1 VVIKDLAQQ
10 VYNMFNTQENTLWVE
25 SFRPDT
31 LDGYIG
37 NEHIIDKVKIFI
49 ENGDVPHLLFYGPAG
64 TGKTTLAKIIAGSVD
79 ADLMYINASDENSVD
94 AVREKIKRYASTVG
108 FRRWKIIILDEADY
122 LTPNAQA
129 ALRNLMETY
138 SKTTRFILTCNYV
151 EKIID
156 PIQSRCQTFAITPP
170 NKKDVA
176 QRLVTVLDEKQI
188 NYDIKDIAAIIN
200 SSYPDIRRAINAAQ
214 ASVVNGSLQLDKASA
229 IQANYMT
236 EILEMLKN
244 SSNKKDAFKKIRQC
258 IADSK
263 VRDFTPLYTFL
274 YDNLDE
280 FATGHI
286 APCILIIAEAQFKDA
301 SVVDKE
307 INIMSMFVN
316 ILNEI

>member
-1 VVIKDLAQQ
+1 
-10 VYNMFNTQENTLWVE
+10 MFGVQENTLWVE
-25 SFRPDT
+25 SFRPET

-37 NEHIIDKVKIFI
+37 NEHIIEKVKIFI

-64 TGKTTLAKIIAGSVD
+64 TGKTTLAKIIANSVD

-94 AVREKIKRYASTVG
+94 AVRDKIKRYASTVG
-108 FRRWKIIILDEADY
+108 FKRWKIIILDEADY

-156 PIQSRCQTFAITPP
+156 PIQSRCQTFGITPP
-170 NKKDVA
+170 NKTDVA
-176 QRLVTVLDEKQI
+176 KRLVEVLEE
-188 NYDIKDIAAIIN
+188 NEVEYDIQDIANIIN
-200 SSYPDIRRAINAAQ
+200 ASYPDIRRAINSAQ
-214 ASVVNGSLQLDKASA
+214 SHVVKGKLTLDKTSMV
-229 IQANYMT
+229 QANYMT
-236 EILEMLKN
+236 EILELLKN
-244 SSNKKDAFKKIRQC
+244 MSDKKGAFTKIRQI

-274 YDNLDE
+274 YDNLDD
-280 FATGHI
+280 FAKGHI
-286 APCILIIAEAQFKDA
+286 GPVILIIAEAQYQDA

-307 INIMSMFVN
+307 INIMAMFVKL
-316 ILNEI
+316 INEL

>member
-1 VVIKDLAQQ
+1 
-10 VYNMFNTQENTLWVE
+10 
-25 SFRPDT
+25 
-31 LDGYIG
+31 
-37 NEHIIDKVKIFI
+37 
-49 ENGDVPHLLFYGPAG
+49 
-64 TGKTTLAKIIAGSVD
+64 
-79 ADLMYINASDENSVD
+79 
-94 AVREKIKRYASTVG
+94 
-108 FRRWKIIILDEADY
+108 
-122 LTPNAQA
+122 
-129 ALRNLMETY
+129 
-138 SKTTRFILTCNYV
+138 
-151 EKIID
+151 
-156 PIQSRCQTFAITPP
+156 
-170 NKKDVA
+170 
-176 QRLVTVLDEKQI
+176 
-188 NYDIKDIAAIIN
+188 
-200 SSYPDIRRAINAAQ
+200 
-214 ASVVNGSLQLDKASA
+214 
-229 IQANYMT
+229 MT